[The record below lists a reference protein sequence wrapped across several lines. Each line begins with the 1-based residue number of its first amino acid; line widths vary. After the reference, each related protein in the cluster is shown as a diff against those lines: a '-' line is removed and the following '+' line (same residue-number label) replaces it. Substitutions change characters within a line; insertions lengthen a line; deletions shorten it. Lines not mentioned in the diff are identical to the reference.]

1 MYQGVKWRKSNGTFR
16 TFDGFISALSGFRF
30 RRHGQPQTAVHG
42 LFHRPE
48 DVLIAG
54 AAAQVPGEELAQ
66 LRVRIEL
73 AALQNLHRRHDKAGG
88 AETALNGGL
97 VDKGL
102 LDVAELAVGPHQAL
116 QCADTLTLCPD
127 SQIDAGVEALAV
139 NDNIAGTAFS
149 HLAALFHAGHVIVV
163 PKHIGQAGPD
173 VHHPFHILAIQVEMD
188 QLILCHYSSPPASFT
203 DSINA
208 RLALSTAMCSRKS
221 LAARQESRGLMSAVT
236 A

>member
-1 MYQGVKWRKSNGTFR
+1 M
-16 TFDGFISALSGFRF
+16 
-30 RRHGQPQTAVHG
+30 
-42 LFHRPE
+42 
-48 DVLIAG
+48 
-54 AAAQVPGEELAQ
+54 PGEELAQ

-73 AALQNLHRRHDKAGG
+73 SAFQDLHRRHDKAGG
-88 AETALNGGL
+88 AEAALNGGL
-97 VDKGL
+97 VDKRL
-102 LDVAELAVGPHQAL
+102 LNVAQLTVGPHQAF
-116 QCADTLTLCPD
+116 QRADALALCPD

-139 NDNIAGTAFS
+139 NDDVARAALP
-149 HLAALFHAGHVIVV
+149 HLAALFHAGHVVIV

-173 VHHPFHILAIQVEMD
+173 VHHPFHILAIQIKMD